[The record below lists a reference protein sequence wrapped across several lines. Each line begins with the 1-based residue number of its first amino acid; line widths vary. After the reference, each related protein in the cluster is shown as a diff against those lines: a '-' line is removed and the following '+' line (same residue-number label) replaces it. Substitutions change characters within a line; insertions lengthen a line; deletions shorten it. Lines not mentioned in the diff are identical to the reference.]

1 MKKLFATLCIALST
15 SGCITLGNYDN
26 DGTLE
31 SETESYFL
39 IGVNST
45 AYKLTFFRGEVKN
58 GRFDQN
64 ILYPATL
71 SATPKNGF
79 IMGKAPEGTTH
90 ALIHFDNSDKSI
102 FSRMG
107 PYRPCGEG
115 KTMVFTVAGGKVLY
129 LGDIA
134 FKDKSTLSFKPV
146 SISNINAAKKY
157 LSKYHPQ
164 LKDKIVTWEY
174 QLIPTTKSCSTV
186 L

>member
-1 MKKLFATLCIALST
+1 MKKLFTALCIALST
-15 SGCITLGNYDN
+15 SACITLGNYNN
-26 DGTLE
+26 DASLE

-39 IGVNST
+39 IGANST

-58 GRFDQN
+58 DRFDQS

-90 ALIHFDNSDKSI
+90 ALIHFDDNDKGL
-102 FSRMG
+102 FSLMG
-107 PYRPCGEG
+107 PYRPCGDG

-134 FKDKSTLSFKPV
+134 FKDKGKLSFKPA

-157 LSKYHPQ
+157 IGKYHPK
-164 LKDKIVTWEY
+164 LKDKVVSWKY
-174 QLIPTTKSCSTV
+174 QLIPTTKSCSAV